1 MSSHDSDSET
11 EGPVEV
17 PLHFKCP
24 ISMSMFIDPIN
35 VPCCGRAYSRSSL
48 QVIFANRKACPICQE
63 ELPNFDVTTA
73 PTAISLQDTVDAF
86 IKDNDGNIEDLV
98 PDRSSVI
105 LPKWKITLQRVT
117 QRGANLTKI
126 GQLRVINVNDKFKF
140 KTLLMV
146 AVDESGSMGGNPINQ
161 VKFSLKRIVDSAY
174 DNPSVLCQV
183 IGYDNTAQSFFID
196 TQQSKETNY
205 ARVDKIGRMGGTT
218 FQSAF
223 TKIVQIMNNMKTSP
237 IHNLNEISNLVIV
250 FMTDGQDCTT
260 GDARMNMVTKLS
272 LDIKSV
278 WDKQF
283 QVHTV
288 GFGQGHD
295 FDFLGRLSKAGT
307 QEGAYKFA
315 DPTEDNDSLS
325 VKINSIVRTVMDG
338 ASGSPPIEL
347 VPFVPDSGNSQVE
360 NLDSAAPKLIAGSGG
375 IYWVDVTR
383 HDEDDDEKSEYLYT
397 VKMKGI
403 PSQTV
408 KIDFEF
414 SGLHEDDKDREK
426 DKKRVEYAWYSHL
439 IDRIAEELFE
449 LNTKVQGDKTKIQL
463 DRQLHLEILNQRIKA
478 LTQRLDNSSDEYRRI
493 VTLTETLN
501 SLRKGE
507 TVDQK
512 KLADQKSEGQ
522 YKTIGQGKPP
532 TQYQGPQAVPLYTPS
547 NYVIPQANVVNHWDH
562 IDTSVI
568 RRIVV
573 QGVDPETQ
581 QIIRMFAN
589 ASYAVCK
596 EWLDSASDQ
605 TISALLDG
613 QDSNLLIMMCSTGR
627 MRIVQDLVDRGIFDP
642 LYKNKIG
649 YTAFDCVTMFGFWK
663 SYDILRSVF
672 TDPIKTDR
680 YNLFRTCIAKPSPH
694 TFYHMASRLV
704 KEKAVVID
712 DDMINSCPS
721 YATQWMV
728 SHSDLDIDMETA
740 VIKGVYD
747 IVEEKIQKGFKDKL
761 DWQTFHK
768 IINNQKVKIDH
779 VQIFELLLR
788 NKLLDPDQ
796 TYEIQNPTIDRKDG
810 DDDTEIT
817 WPLFVASEKGDQNMF
832 NLLIKYCS
840 KESINRQNKKGSY
853 CLWIASCN
861 KHIDIVSRL
870 LSEGADPNMVNSK
883 GENCIVPACQK
894 SLSVCEILLVGG
906 ARIDLYDK
914 TRDNPV
920 LLCCRNDQHQI
931 LETFLQRMN
940 VQELEHI
947 HDQYADIDGLN
958 PLHAA
963 VEQNR
968 VNCVRVLARYR
979 ANLEWRTKPDNQI
992 IAGATAL
999 HLACFYDM
1007 LEAFKVLQE
1016 LGADL
1021 RSTTDVGGYNCMHI
1035 AVRRGHM
1042 RTVGYLMTLDSDTRD
1057 HLLTQ
1062 KDSEGRVPGYYAQ
1075 ISGNEDI
1082 YQEYFCNRLTQYM
1095 EKLIYAPD
1103 EMARACSDKLIR
1115 YGQSLGVYEYKD
1127 FTNVDMGR
1135 GMGLATMATLN
1146 RSQILLDTLTKMNTN
1161 MNQKDEY
1168 GVSANFWRALIEE
1181 NSGKFIDGTT
1191 GIEIDVMLKRLEGV
1205 RSKSIQNK
1213 VLLAPPNKA
1222 PLVLDEKTNQ
1232 LINVNT
1238 DSMTPLLK
1246 MNDGYNQKVDQ
1257 TVLKLLKR
1265 SGFMEQSLLG
1275 FVDKLKSGKNF
1286 PDGKD
1291 CLEYI
1296 MWDSRIH
1303 MIKLVATDE
1312 KYLNP
1317 VQILALYLY
1326 TTNKTIFEQV
1336 NLTLTRW
1343 NTSSVTVWHP
1353 FILTLYQAVSAIPK
1367 FDGEVYRTI
1376 NHRFDPEFYKIG
1388 SELTWSTFS
1397 ICSKEYSS
1405 CVDAIKQNT
1414 GIVFIVK
1421 SKTGREIGRYSKTPV
1436 DQDVM
1441 FLPESKFI
1449 VTSYYQAN
1457 QIALAQANIRS
1468 KTFKI
1473 RDKDI
1478 ENAITGSCIIVEI
1491 QEVE

>member
-1 MSSHDSDSET
+1 MPNSDSES

-35 VPCCGRAYSRSSL
+35 VPCCGRAYSRGSL

-63 ELPNFDVTTA
+63 ELPNFDVTAA
-73 PTAISLQDTVDAF
+73 PKAISLQDTLDAF
-86 IKDNDGNIEDLV
+86 IKDHDGNIEDLV
-98 PDRSSVI
+98 PDKSSII
-105 LPKWKITLQRVT
+105 LPKWKITLHRVK

-126 GQLRVINVNDKFKF
+126 GQLRITNTNNKFKF
-140 KTLLMV
+140 KTLLMI

-223 TKIVQIMNNMKTSP
+223 TKIVQIMNNMKISP
-237 IHNLNEISNLVIV
+237 IHNLNEISNLVVV
-250 FMTDGQDCTT
+250 FMTDGQDCTS
-260 GDARMNMVTKLS
+260 GDARMNMVAKLS

-283 QVHTV
+283 LVHTI

-295 FDFLGRLSKAGT
+295 FDFLQRLSRAGT
-307 QEGAYKFA
+307 QDGAYRFA
-315 DPTEDNDSLS
+315 DPMEDNDSLS
-325 VKINSIVRTVMDG
+325 VKINSIIRTVMDG
-338 ASGSPPIEL
+338 ASSSPPVVLIPYSPGDQDIEK
-347 VPFVPDSGNSQVE
+347 
-360 NLDSAAPKLIAGSGG
+360 LDLIAPKLIAESGG
-375 IYWVDVTR
+375 TYWVDVTR
-383 HDEDDDEKSEYLYT
+383 HDEDDDEDAEYMYT
-397 VKMKGI
+397 VRMKGI
-403 PSQTV
+403 PDQIV
-408 KIDFEF
+408 KINFES
-414 SGLHEDDKDREK
+414 SGFHGDDLDNEK
-426 DKKRVEYAWYSHL
+426 EKQKIEYAWYSYL

-449 LNTKVQGDKTKIQL
+449 LNTKVPYQSQTDKNTVQL
-463 DRQLHLEILNQRIKA
+463 DRQIHLEILNQRIKA
-478 LTQRLDNSSDEYRRI
+478 LTLRLDTSSDESRRLCG
-493 VTLTETLN
+493 LTDTLN

-507 TVDQK
+507 IVDQK
-512 KLADQKSEGQ
+512 KLADQKAEGQ

-532 TQYQGPQAVPLYTPS
+532 VPYTGPQAVPLYTPS
-547 NYVIPQANVVNHWDH
+547 NYVTQQPSIVNSWDV
-562 IDTSVI
+562 IDTSI
-568 RRIVV
+568 IKRIMI
-573 QGVDPETQ
+573 QGLDLEVQ
-581 QIIRMFAN
+581 QIIKMFVN
-589 ASYAVCK
+589 EKYVVCK
-596 EWLDSASDQ
+596 EWLDRASDQ
-605 TISALLDG
+605 TIIRIIDG
-613 QDSNLLIMMCSTGR
+613 QGSDLLIMMCSTGR
-627 MRIVQDLVDRGIFDP
+627 VKIVQDLISKGIFN
-642 LYKNKIG
+642 LSNRNKNG
-649 YTAFDCVTMFGFWK
+649 HTALDCATMFGFWK
-663 SYDILRSVF
+663 SYDILRSVHK
-672 TDPIKTDR
+672 DEIKTDR
-680 YNLFRTCIAKPSPH
+680 YLAFRTCIGKPAPH

-712 DDMINSCPS
+712 DDMINSCPGH
-721 YATQWMV
+721 ATQWLI
-728 SHSDLDIDMETA
+728 SHSSLDIDMDTA

-761 DWQTFHK
+761 DWRIFHK
-768 IINNQKVKIDH
+768 IVNISKVKIEH

-788 NKLLDPDQ
+788 NALLDPDQ
-796 TYEIQNPTIDRKDG
+796 TYEIQNPTIDKKEG

-870 LSEGADPNMVNSK
+870 LTEGADPNMINVK

-894 SLSVCEILLVGG
+894 SLSVVEILLVAG

-914 TRDNPV
+914 TRDNPI
-920 LLCCRNDQHQI
+920 LLCCRNDQYQI

-940 VQELEHI
+940 AQELEHI

-968 VNCVRVLARYR
+968 VNCVRVLVRYR
-979 ANLEWRTKPDNQI
+979 ANIEWKTKLDNQI

-1021 RSTTDVGGYNCMHI
+1021 YSTTDVGGYNCMHI

-1042 RTVGYLMTLDSDTRD
+1042 RIVGYLMSLGSETRD

-1075 ISGNEDI
+1075 ISGNEEI
-1082 YQEYFCNRLTQYM
+1082 YQEYFCNRLIQYM
-1095 EKLIYAPD
+1095 EKLVYAPD
-1103 EMARACSDKLIR
+1103 DVMQACSDKLVR

-1127 FTNVDMGR
+1127 LTNVDMGR
-1135 GMGLATMATLN
+1135 GMSLATLGTLN
-1146 RSQILLDTLTKMNTN
+1146 RSYILMDSLIKMNTD

-1168 GVSANFWRALIEE
+1168 GVSANFWRALVNSSDDTSNRVFNPEIEL
-1181 NSGKFIDGTT
+1181 
-1191 GIEIDVMLKRLEGV
+1191 MLGRLESV
-1205 RSKSIQNK
+1205 RSKSVQNK
-1213 VLLAPPNKA
+1213 VLLASPNKA
-1222 PLVLDEKTNQ
+1222 PLLLDNNTNQ

-1238 DSMTPLLK
+1238 DPMTPLLK

-1257 TVLKLLKR
+1257 SVLKLLKR

-1275 FVDKLKSGKNF
+1275 FMDKLKSGKNF

-1312 KYLNP
+1312 RYLNP

-1336 NLTLTRW
+1336 NLTLTKW
-1343 NTSSVTVWHP
+1343 NNTNVTMWHP
-1353 FILTLYQAVSAIPK
+1353 FILTLYQAVLAIPS

-1376 NHRFDPEFYKIG
+1376 NHKFDPDFYKIG
-1388 SELTWSTFS
+1388 SELMWSTFS
-1397 ICSKEYSS
+1397 VCSKEYSS

-1441 FLPESKFI
+1441 FLPESKFV
-1449 VTSYYQAN
+1449 VTNYYQAN
-1457 QIALAQANIRS
+1457 QIALAQANIRN

-1473 RDKDI
+1473 REKDI
-1478 ENAITGSCIIVEI
+1478 ENATMGCCIIIEI
-1491 QEVE
+1491 QEI